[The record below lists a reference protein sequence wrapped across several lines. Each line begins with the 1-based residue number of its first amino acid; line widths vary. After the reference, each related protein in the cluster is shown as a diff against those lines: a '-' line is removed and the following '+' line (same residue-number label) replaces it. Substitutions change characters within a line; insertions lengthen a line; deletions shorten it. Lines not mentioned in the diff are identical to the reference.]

1 MGVLLATLRLLDT
14 RIASEEA
21 RECECQSCFGSK
33 ERKKRKNPKEG
44 WEDGTPPHRVF
55 TGRKVCC

>member
-1 MGVLLATLRLLDT
+1 MSVRVVL
-14 RIASEEA
+14 EA
-21 RECECQSCFGSK
+21 KK

-44 WEDGTPPHRVF
+44 WEDGMPPHRVF